1 MLGSEF
7 FKVFSIILIEK
18 VQDDMVKNKTVINMV
33 LLQKTNKMILDIG
46 LVKVLSFEKKLFI
59 SFCFS
64 QFYIYS

>member
-46 LVKVLSFEKKLFI
+46 LVKVL
-59 SFCFS
+59 
-64 QFYIYS
+64 